1 MGSQASSAGLTKMP
15 DNPEIWKAAA
25 MADQFDKMQKLPDPL
40 PGAPNFH
47 RIPGY
52 KVYTTGQPTL
62 EGIKNVL
69 EKVTGTIYPKD
80 GPIIWLNLR
89 QEPDVYVNGQP
100 ICARPPNKI
109 GEYAELG
116 AVTRDIIKADEAEFF
131 KVVEGRVKENGGKL
145 KYVTITKEEKEVE
158 VKELKTLSEAME
170 AAKADF
176 PGLVH
181 WRVPVCN
188 SASPL
193 ETDFDIICNTL
204 VGTSINTPVIV
215 TDQVG
220 LSRATTG
227 SVIACL
233 FKEFQINASFEGLV
247 ETVPGVNL
255 DLLRMDKY
263 TMDPAKDPLFR
274 GEFPVVLALLEKL
287 KGGKEAKNE
296 CDKVID
302 KNGTPKTGGNGIKQL
317 RENIAESKLSY
328 EIMDDSAQAFLK
340 VKIMDN
346 IQKYFYLIT
355 FTSYMRE
362 ASQVCR
368 DLVEEEKKKDVV
380 LTGGKCSIPA
390 NKLKLHKTFVQ
401 WMDDHAELRP
411 MIETGK
417 GDLQWERDIPPEA
430 LKNLENLAKEDFKK
444 NMGKIIHDIYQT
456 AHVMFS
462 DMPQGDHKKRAKY
475 RFASKTL
482 MRILPSPQ
490 KELIHDL
497 IEKKE
502 ISMDLYDILGKCT
515 WREGGEPE
523 PEEKKEGEGEEK
535 KEGEEGEKKEG
546 EVEEEKE

>member
-1 MGSQASSAGLTKMP
+1 MGSQALSAGLTKMP

-116 AVTRDIIKADEAEFF
+116 AVTRDLIKADEAEFF
-131 KVVEGRVKENGGKL
+131 RVVEGRVKENGGKL
-145 KYVTITKEEKEVE
+145 KYVTISKEEKEVE
-158 VKELKTLSEAME
+158 VKELTTLSEAMLK
-170 AAKADF
+170 AKEDF

-220 LSRATTG
+220 LARATTG

-255 DLLRMDKY
+255 DLLKMDKY
-263 TMDPAKDPLFR
+263 TMDPSKDPLFR

-317 RENIAESKLSY
+317 RENIH
-328 EIMDDSAQAFLK
+328 
-340 VKIMDN
+340 
-346 IQKYFYLIT
+346 KYYYLIV
-355 FTSYMRE
+355 FTAYMRE
-362 ASQVCR
+362 MAEVARTTMTDEQ
-368 DLVEEEKKKDVV
+368 KAA
-380 LTGGKCSIPA
+380 LTLPGGKTAIPG
-390 NKLKLHKTFVQ
+390 NQLKLPKTFAAF
-401 WMDDHAELRP
+401 MEEHADLRGL
-411 MIETGK
+411 IDTGK
-417 GDLQWERDIPPEA
+417 GDLQWERDIPPAA
-430 LKNLENLAKEDFKK
+430 LANLEKLASGDFKG
-444 NMGKIIHDIYQT
+444 NLGKIIHDIYQT
-456 AHVMFS
+456 AHIMFS

-482 MRILPSPQ
+482 MRILSA
-490 KELIHDL
+490 KEKAEVEGL
-497 IEKKE
+497 IEKKT
-502 ISMDLYDILGKCT
+502 ITLDLYEILGKCT
-515 WREGGEPE
+515 WTP
-523 PEEKKEGEGEEK
+523 
-535 KEGEEGEKKEG
+535 
-546 EVEEEKE
+546 V